1 MKEQIQKYK
10 KFFMF
15 AAILAAVFIGYSMFF
30 KKEETG
36 DLVVEAA
43 PVTEAAQDNRELLV
57 QLQSLNA
64 ISLNATI
71 FSSQLFNTLQDN
83 TVIIENRKPEGR
95 RNPFLP
101 IGYDN
106 GSFVPDQSI
115 QNASINTNGLL
126 NSQPSAS
133 SSKVNTPS
141 NIGALNVQA
150 KATSSSATSSK
161 TSN

>member
-30 KKEETG
+30 KKEKTG

-43 PVTEAAQDNRELLV
+43 PATEAAQDNRELLQ

-83 TVIIENRKPEGR
+83 TVVIENRKPEGR

-106 GSFVPDQSI
+106 GSFTPDQSI
-115 QNASINTNGLL
+115 QNAIINTNGLL
-126 NSQPSAS
+126 NSQQAATS
-133 SSKVNTPS
+133 SGKINTPS
-141 NIGALNVQA
+141 NIGALNVSS
-150 KATSSSATSSK
+150 TSTASSSK